1 MEEQNLINIPKL
13 SLYMYWK
20 LLFFPI
26 KSLHMLIVH
35 KKIENIK
42 GKKIKNQIENT
53 SYSII
58 KGNIETLWK
67 LNKRVI
73 EKFQNIHT

>member
-1 MEEQNLINIPKL
+1 
-13 SLYMYWK
+13 MYWK
-20 LLFFPI
+20 LLFF
-26 KSLHMLIVH
+26 HT
-35 KKIENIK
+35 KIENIK

-58 KGNIETLWK
+58 MGNIENLWK

-73 EKFQNIHT
+73 EKFQNIKT

>member
-1 MEEQNLINIPKL
+1 MLI
-13 SLYMYWK
+13 
-20 LLFFPI
+20 
-26 KSLHMLIVH
+26 IVH